1 MNRKVSVFNVV
12 QARVESNVPHRFPA
26 KQLVPCHAVFVLRPK
41 VCSPEVIVPCQF
53 LRRVAALCRAV
64 CLRKVE
70 MFFRPLRKIA
80 QHQICTV
87 CLRRFRQPFIH
98 QGADVV
104 VGVNESDPVP
114 RRMVNADIPRVGQ
127 PAYLRGDRFYPAISG
142 RQRFQYLPCIV
153 RRSVFDGND
162 LNIPERAPGNG
173 VDAPLDVRRT
183 IVHRHNNAYHS
194 VPPCQNGR
202 FRYLQFISFTYHLSF
217 DFSGAAP
224 LHGVCARFSQYS
236 AFNGC
241 LQSLHHGLLV
251 KLGV

>member
-1 MNRKVSVFNVV
+1 MPRCICTAPEGMFSGSNR
-12 QARVESNVPHRFPA
+12 
-26 KQLVPCHAVFVLRPK
+26 
-41 VCSPEVIVPCQF
+41 PCQF

-64 CLRKVE
+64 CLHKVE

-87 CLRRFRQPFIH
+87 CPRRFRQPFIH

-114 RRMVNADIPRVGQ
+114 RRMVNADIPRVDSPRISVEIGFIRLS
-127 PAYLRGDRFYPAISG
+127 PAASASSISHVLSVDPFSTAMISISRNVLPVMELMHRSMYAEPLYTGTITLIIPCPPVRTGDSDISSSSVLHTTYPSI
-142 RQRFQYLPCIV
+142 
-153 RRSVFDGND
+153 
-162 LNIPERAPGNG
+162 
-173 VDAPLDVRRT
+173 
-183 IVHRHNNAYHS
+183 
-194 VPPCQNGR
+194 
-202 FRYLQFISFTYHLSF
+202 
-217 DFSGAAP
+217 FSGAAP

-236 AFNGC
+236 ALSGC